1 MYYFEFK
8 VLGIKLLFVIS
19 YYNNVLRFI
28 MVGTSWI
35 VGSLI
40 VLFVV
45 WFLGH
50 GHSVGKFNIL
60 ATDFVKVNEIP
71 L

>member
-1 MYYFEFK
+1 
-8 VLGIKLLFVIS
+8 
-19 YYNNVLRFI
+19 